1 MMVFEDIK
9 TIKNVVTDIVLAV
22 IQLEVLE
29 KGVDADYSGV
39 INELK
44 WNRMVLE
51 ERVKQLKRKNGG
63 QQ

>member
-1 MMVFEDIK
+1 MVFEDIK